1 MTKGAELLTHSISLL
16 CRIKRA
22 ILRNE
27 MLCFCTTNFKAFPV
41 LTWHLN
47 QKMFSILT
55 MIDKYFNLN
64 PLDFDQMI
72 LNFRL
77 DFNDIMHRQFLGI
90 YFLLGA
96 CCCNSEN
103 SLDKWREK
111 KQIILKKVNPN
122 LISIPMVLNWY
133 LFWTIIWNSVYF
145 TRVVYLIHIA

>member
-1 MTKGAELLTHSISLL
+1 
-16 CRIKRA
+16 
-22 ILRNE
+22 
-27 MLCFCTTNFKAFPV
+27 
-41 LTWHLN
+41 
-47 QKMFSILT
+47 MFSILT

-103 SLDKWREK
+103 SLDK
-111 KQIILKKVNPN
+111 
-122 LISIPMVLNWY
+122 
-133 LFWTIIWNSVYF
+133 
-145 TRVVYLIHIA
+145 